1 MMKSFGYYLK
11 NGVSVIKNNF
21 EVTCIL
27 LSSQESQTGGQIAEN
42 TCGCVFFGQHGI
54 FQNWTLSMS
63 SGRTYTPS
71 SSTLSLLIAIHQ
83 NYINLTRLCNFGGL
97 PV

>member
-11 NGVSVIKNNF
+11 NGFSVIKNNF
-21 EVTCIL
+21 EVICIL
-27 LSSQESQTGGQIAEN
+27 LSSQGSQTGGQIAEN
-42 TCGCVFFGQHGI
+42 TCRCIFFGQHSI
-54 FQNWTLSMS
+54 FQNLTLSLS
-63 SGRTYTPS
+63 LGRIYTPS

-83 NYINLTRLCNFGGL
+83 NYINLTRLYNFGGL